1 MRESFKSYLAMTKLP
16 DMQGCAV
23 QGLYF
28 SSWINSYSLA
38 LAVQS
43 YLRKRGL
50 LGKVIVVLYVD
61 NVQLFAPRILQ
72 ASVSAAI
79 HDAVLF
85 IGCTM
90 KEDAGFC
97 SWKNPLDPVKSII
110 TRDNTEGQTLTWCNT
125 NNNVFLNSS
134 ADLIRAFKHG
144 RSSSYNPVIDS
155 TDMWDFVPDNP
166 SLIIKI

>member
-1 MRESFKSYLAMTKLP
+1 MSDGSIRLPSGWCSWGYDINAFFDYTVNIPPFMRESFKSYLAMTKLP

-97 SWKNPLDPVKSII
+97 S
-110 TRDNTEGQTLTWCNT
+110 
-125 NNNVFLNSS
+125 
-134 ADLIRAFKHG
+134 
-144 RSSSYNPVIDS
+144 
-155 TDMWDFVPDNP
+155 
-166 SLIIKI
+166 